1 MNDPTAARAASSR
14 NVRVMVAGFSI
25 LAGLAILGPK
35 YWAYR
40 ISGSAALMSDA
51 IEGVVNVVAAVFA
64 LGAVIFAERPPD
76 AEHPYGHGK
85 IEHFSAAF
93 EGGLISLAAA
103 LILWEAIDTLIHG
116 SQIRNLEMGILVNV
130 GAGLLNGLLGLF
142 LVRMG
147 RRHSSRAIEADGH
160 HVLSDFW
167 TTVGLALGLL
177 IVRFTGLHWV
187 DPLLAIGVSVLLA
200 GTGFRLVRASSQA
213 LLDRED
219 PELLARLV
227 DVLNRIRPPDLI
239 AVHELKT
246 MRAGRSAYVD
256 VHVVVP
262 EFYEIRRA
270 HDLAESV
277 GAAVL
282 AETGLEG
289 QVHTHIDPCERAWC
303 RSCRVEPCQ
312 VRVQPYVRP
321 EPLTLAEAILPGS
334 I

>member
-14 NVRVMVAGFSI
+14 NIRVMVAGFSV

-239 AVHELKT
+239 AVHELRT

-277 GAAVL
+277 GTAVL
-282 AETGLEG
+282 AETGIEG

>member
-1 MNDPTAARAASSR
+1 MSDSMAASPAPSR
-14 NVRVMVAGFSI
+14 NIRFLVAGFSI

-64 LGAVIFAERPPD
+64 LGAVLFSERPPD
-76 AEHPYGHGK
+76 REHPYGHGK

-103 LILWEAIDTLIHG
+103 LILWEAIEALIHG
-116 SQIRNLEMGILVNV
+116 SQIRNLGMGLLLNV
-130 GAGLLNGLLGLF
+130 GAGMLNGLLGLF

-147 RRHSSRAIEADGH
+147 RRHHSRAIEADGH

-167 TTVGLALGLL
+167 TTVGLGLGLL
-177 IVRFTGLHWV
+177 LVTFTGLHWL
-187 DPLLAIGVSVLLA
+187 DPVLAIGVSVLLA
-200 GTGFRLVRASSQA
+200 STGFRLVRTSSRA

-227 DVLNRIRPPDLI
+227 DVLNYIRPPDLI
-239 AVHELKT
+239 AIHELKT
-246 MRAGRSAYVD
+246 MRAGRTAYVD

-277 GAAVL
+277 GKMVL

-303 RSCRVEPCQ
+303 RSCSLESCPVRVEPCGHS
-312 VRVQPYVRP
+312 
-321 EPLTLAEAILPGS
+321 EPLTLEKAILPGS

>member
-1 MNDPTAARAASSR
+1 M
-14 NVRVMVAGFSI
+14 AGFSI
-25 LAGLAILGPK
+25 LAGLAILGGK

-51 IEGVVNVVAAVFA
+51 IEGVVNVVAAIFA
-64 LGAVIFAERPPD
+64 LGAVLFSERPPD
-76 AEHPYGHGK
+76 REHPYGHGK

-116 SQIRNLEMGILVNV
+116 SQIRNLGMGILVNV
-130 GAGLLNGLLGLF
+130 GAGALNGLLGLF

-147 RRHSSRAIEADGH
+147 RRHRSRAIEADGH

-200 GTGFRLVRASSQA
+200 STGFRLVRTSSQA
-213 LLDRED
+213 LLDQED

-227 DVLNRIRPPDLI
+227 EVLNRIPPTRSHRDPR
-239 AVHELKT
+239 AEDD
-246 MRAGRSAYVD
+246 AGRTNGVRGCARGGAGVLRHS
-256 VHVVVP
+256 P
-262 EFYEIRRA
+262 RPRRGRVGR
-270 HDLAESV
+270 EV
-277 GAAVL
+277 GAGRDGSRGSGAHPHRPLRTCLVPFVQAGRLPGPGRAV
-282 AETGLEG
+282 
-289 QVHTHIDPCERAWC
+289 RASPNLSPW
-303 RSCRVEPCQ
+303 RTPSC
-312 VRVQPYVRP
+312 
-321 EPLTLAEAILPGS
+321 PGS

>member
-1 MNDPTAARAASSR
+1 MSDSTTASPEPSR
-14 NVRVMVAGFSI
+14 NIRFLVAGFSI
-25 LAGLAILGPK
+25 LAGLAILVVK

-64 LGAVIFAERPPD
+64 LGAVLFAERPPD
-76 AEHPYGHGK
+76 REHPYGHGK

-103 LILWEAIDTLIHG
+103 LILWEAIDALIHG
-116 SQIRNLEMGILVNV
+116 SQIRNLGTGLLLNV
-130 GAGLLNGLLGLF
+130 SAGMLNGLLGLF

-147 RRHSSRAIEADGH
+147 RRHGSRAIEADGH

-167 TTVGLALGLL
+167 TTLGLALGLL
-177 IVRFTGLHWV
+177 VVSFTGLHWV
-187 DPLLAIGVSVLLA
+187 DPALAIGVSLLLA
-200 GTGFRLVRASSQA
+200 STGFRLVRTSSQA
-213 LLDRED
+213 LLDQED

-227 DVLNRIRPPDLI
+227 DVLNAIRPPDLI
-239 AVHELKT
+239 AIHELKT
-246 MRAGRSAYVD
+246 MRAGRTTYVD

-277 GAAVL
+277 GKLVL

-303 RSCRVEPCQ
+303 RSCCLEPCPIRVEPC
-312 VRVQPYVRP
+312 RRS
-321 EPLTLAEAILPGS
+321 EPLTVEQALLPGS

>member
-1 MNDPTAARAASSR
+1 
-14 NVRVMVAGFSI
+14 
-25 LAGLAILGPK
+25 
-35 YWAYR
+35 
-40 ISGSAALMSDA
+40 MSDA
-51 IEGVVNVVAAVFA
+51 IEGVVNVVAAIFA

-76 AEHPYGHGK
+76 REHPYGHGK

-103 LILWEAIDTLIHG
+103 LILWEAVEALIHG
-116 SQIRNLEMGILVNV
+116 SQIRNLGMGLLLNA
-130 GAGLLNGLLGLF
+130 GAGALNGLLGLF

-147 RRHSSRAIEADGH
+147 RRHGSRAIEADGH

-167 TTVGLALGLL
+167 TTLGLALGLL
-177 IVRFTGLHWV
+177 VVTFTGLHWV
-187 DPLLAIGVSVLLA
+187 DPVLAIGVSVLLA
-200 GTGFRLVRASSQA
+200 STGVRLVRTSSQA

-219 PELLARLV
+219 PALLARLV
-227 DVLNRIRPPDLI
+227 DVLNKIRPPDLI
-239 AVHELKT
+239 AIHELKT
-246 MRAGRSAYVD
+246 MRAGRTAYVD
-256 VHVVVP
+256 VHLVVP

-277 GAAVL
+277 GKMVL

-303 RSCRVEPCQ
+303 RSCRLEPCPIRVEPC
-312 VRVQPYVRP
+312 RRP
-321 EPLTLAEAILPGS
+321 ELLTVEQALLPGS

>member
-1 MNDPTAARAASSR
+1 MSDSAPVSPSSSR
-14 NVRVMVAGFSI
+14 DVRFVVAGFSI
-25 LAGLAILGPK
+25 LAGLAILGGK

-40 ISGSAALMSDA
+40 ISGSAALLSDA

-64 LGAVIFAERPPD
+64 LGAVLFSERPPD
-76 AEHPYGHGK
+76 REHPYGHGK
-85 IEHFSAAF
+85 VEHFSAAF

-116 SQIRNLEMGILVNV
+116 SQIRDLGMGILLNV
-130 GAGLLNGLLGLF
+130 GAGMLNGLLGLF

-147 RRHSSRAIEADGH
+147 RRHHSRAIEADGH

-167 TTVGLALGLL
+167 TTVGLGLGLL
-177 IVRFTGLHWV
+177 LVAFTGLHWL
-187 DPLLAIGVSVLLA
+187 DPILAIGVSVLLA
-200 GTGFRLVRASSQA
+200 STGFRLVRTSSQA

-227 DVLNRIRPPDLI
+227 DVFNRIRPPDLI
-239 AVHELKT
+239 AIHELKT
-246 MRAGRSAYVD
+246 MRAGRTAYVD

-262 EFYEIRRA
+262 EFYDIRRA

-277 GAAVL
+277 GKMVL
-282 AETGLEG
+282 AETGFEG
-289 QVHTHIDPCERAWC
+289 EVHTHIDPCERAWC
-303 RSCRVEPCQ
+303 RSCRLEPCPVRVEPFG
-312 VRVQPYVRP
+312 RS
-321 EPLTLAEAILPGS
+321 EPLTLERAILPGS